1 MVYCQ
6 QGGVSVLYEEKDL
19 ALSLLNV
26 FTFSRS
32 DSVVQERP
40 RNFHALSI
48 RTGGSG
54 RFEYDN
60 RSFSVNRGEI
70 VYVPAGRGYRVSAE
84 YEEII
89 VLHFQLW
96 NYRSLEIQPFV
107 PADSAACEALFRRI
121 LAEWERRRAGSGYRC
136 TAMAYE
142 LLAQLQIQ
150 AAEARCAEG
159 ALRKIRPSME
169 CLERRLLDPELTVE
183 DLAACSAMSSVYFRH
198 LFREAFQTTPR
209 AYLTSLRMGRAKELL
224 ASGYYS
230 VAEIAEQSGFPDA
243 KYFSTAFR
251 KVVGMTPRQFAD
263 SQR

>member
-1 MVYCQ
+1 MPVF
-6 QGGVSVLYEEKDL
+6 YEEKGL
-19 ALSLLNV
+19 VLSLLNV
-26 FTFSRS
+26 FSFSRS
-32 DSVVQERP
+32 NSVVQEQS

-60 RSFSVNRGEI
+60 RSFAVRQGEI
-70 VYVPAGRGYRVSAE
+70 VYVPAGRGYRVSTE

-96 NYRSLEIQPFV
+96 NYYSLEIQPFV
-107 PADSAACEALFRRI
+107 PVDSAACEALFRQI

-142 LLAQLQIQ
+142 LLAKLQAQ
-150 AAEARCAEG
+150 VAEARCAEG
-159 ALRKIRPSME
+159 ALRKIRPSLE
-169 CLERRLLDPELTVE
+169 CLERRFLDPELTVE
-183 DLAACSAMSSVYFRH
+183 ELATCSSMSSVYFRR
-198 LFREAFQTTPR
+198 LFREAFQTTPQV
-209 AYLTSLRMGRAKELL
+209 YLTAMRMSRAKELL

-230 VAEIAEQSGFPDA
+230 VAETAEQSGFPDA

-251 KVVGMTPRQFAD
+251 KAVGMTPRQYAD